1 MAKTNIDRRRKLRAL
16 EARRDS
22 LMQSAQKNKTELAK
36 VRAELKSVRS
46 Q

>member
-16 EARRDS
+16 EARRDA
-22 LMQSAQKNKTELAK
+22 LMQNAQKNKTELAK
-36 VRAELKSVRS
+36 IRAELKSVRA